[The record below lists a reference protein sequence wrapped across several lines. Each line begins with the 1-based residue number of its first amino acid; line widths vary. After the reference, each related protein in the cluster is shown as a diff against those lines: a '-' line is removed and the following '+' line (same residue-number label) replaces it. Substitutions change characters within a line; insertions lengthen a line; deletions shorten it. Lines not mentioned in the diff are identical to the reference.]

1 MKKSK
6 KKSKKIK
13 IKEKA
18 LTLNDV
24 FSQVSSSTTASPSFS
39 NVALT
44 PLSSE
49 ACLRHGI
56 NPDALKRRDFESFRE
71 GENMDLEIQR
81 LKYESYEQRRYE
93 LMKTA
98 TEERE
103 KLVKTRLKGD
113 VSIASTV
120 KSSSSLTP
128 SVVLAEE
135 ERANSTLLELERK
148 RLQKAKERQKME

>member
-1 MKKSK
+1 MKKTK

-18 LTLNDV
+18 LTLNEV

-56 NPDALKRRDFESFRE
+56 NPDALKKRDFESFRE
-71 GENMDLEIQR
+71 GKDMDLEIQR

-103 KLVKTRLKGD
+103 KLMKHRLKGD
-113 VSIASTV
+113 VSVASTA
-120 KSSSSLTP
+120 KSSTSLTP
-128 SVVLAEE
+128 SAILKEE
-135 ERANSTLLELERK
+135 ERATSTLLELEKK